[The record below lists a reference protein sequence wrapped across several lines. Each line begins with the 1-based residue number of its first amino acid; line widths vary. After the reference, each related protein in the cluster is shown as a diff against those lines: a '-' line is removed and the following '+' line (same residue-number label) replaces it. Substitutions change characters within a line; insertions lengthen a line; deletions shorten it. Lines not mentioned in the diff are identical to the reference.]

1 MLIIHEIIN
10 DQIGFILDH
19 YNKNIIDSAMKEY
32 VENMYNFHSNMKD
45 SKYSFKDNILILKNA
60 AFEFELNMNYDVKVT
75 TPNNVEHLL
84 NIICHFPTLK
94 YEFNDAYINSTEKQ
108 VSKAL
113 FTHLE
118 KMLGDMQYNI
128 NHYTSNLKTDMKN
141 TDLMYTRS
149 FLEVNRHTKK
159 HVYSFINDL
168 NNSTMEMLKLNKD
181 FYELALFGL
190 NFTPYI
196 LEIQ

>member
-1 MLIIHEIIN
+1 MVITHETITN
-10 DQIGFILDH
+10 QIAFIMGNYD
-19 YNKNIIDSAMKEY
+19 KKIIDPAMKEY

-45 SKYSFKDNILILKNA
+45 VTYAFKDNILILKNA
-60 AFEFELNMNYDVKVT
+60 AFEFELNMNYDVKIT
-75 TPNNVEHLL
+75 THNDIGHLL

-94 YEFNDAYINSTEKQ
+94 YEFNDAYINNTEKQ
-108 VSKAL
+108 VSQAL
-113 FTHLE
+113 FKHLE

-141 TDLMYTRS
+141 NDLMYTRS

-159 HVYSFINDL
+159 HVYAFINDL
-168 NNSTMEMLKLNKD
+168 NNSAMEMLKLNKD